1 MVWRTKKRVLKG
13 PGYSLTYY
21 PRSGVLEAFVTG
33 DITRGSRK
41 ANEEIFQL
49 FEDNSDNPEAVKR
62 ALASL
67 MAREEDKDEGD
78 TYD

>member
-1 MVWRTKKRVLKG
+1 MLWCIKKRVLKG
-13 PGYSLTYY
+13 PDYSLTYY
-21 PRSGVLEAFVTG
+21 PRSGVLEASVTG

-49 FEDNSDNPEAVKR
+49 FKDNSDNQEAVKQ

-67 MAREEDKDEGD
+67 MANEGGNGGGD
-78 TYD
+78 IDD

>member
-1 MVWRTKKRVLKG
+1 MIWGIKKKVLRG

-21 PRSGVLEAFVTG
+21 PRSGVLEASVTG
-33 DITRGSRK
+33 DITRGSRR

-49 FEDNSDNPEAVKR
+49 FQDNSDNPEAVKQ

-67 MAREEDKDEGD
+67 MANEEIMERGGGD
-78 TYD
+78 L

>member
-78 TYD
+78 IYD

>member
-1 MVWRTKKRVLKG
+1 MFWSIKKRVLKG

-21 PRSGVLEAFVTG
+21 PRSGVLEASVTG
-33 DITRGSRK
+33 DITRGSRR

-49 FEDNSDNPEAVKR
+49 FQDNSDKPEAVKQ

-67 MAREEDKDEGD
+67 MANEGENGGGGD
-78 TYD
+78 L